1 MILSILK
8 RWKLMIKNQAEITLK
23 FFRTDQDKKF
33 TDTATITA
41 FFQEHD
47 IVHEIVTIYF
57 FFFNGIAERL
67 NWTFFDMIKSIMIK
81 SRLSTSL
88 WVEIID
94 IIVKT
99 VEK

>member
-1 MILSILK
+1 
-8 RWKLMIKNQAEITLK
+8 MIKNQAEITLK

-67 NWTFFDMIKSIMIK
+67 N
-81 SRLSTSL
+81 
-88 WVEIID
+88 
-94 IIVKT
+94 
-99 VEK
+99 